1 MTKSREYAYFHLK
14 TIRQLQNILD
24 QKASSTSIHAFTTSQ
39 IDYWN
44 ILRDWPIRESGPVL
58 IESIKTTSM
67 EDVSTRV
74 LEKIKNI
81 QEGKTDIWSD
91 VSRHI

>member
-1 MTKSREYAYFHLK
+1 MLLYIYICCSVTARHVPKRTVKCS
-14 TIRQLQNILD
+14 
-24 QKASSTSIHAFTTSQ
+24 
-39 IDYWN
+39 
-44 ILRDWPIRESGPVL
+44 

-81 QEGKTDIWSD
+81 
-91 VSRHI
+91 